1 MIKITAII
9 ALLSLP
15 FISFSQRSSV
25 AELQKKYKNGSTFT
39 LNFDKSL
46 QILAVSSDSKEY
58 SADDI
63 KKLKK
68 AIRRQDF
75 EELMSVKSGKGQ
87 LQVHLMNKKG
97 KPAQLIMIADNE
109 SEGFIAL
116 DFTESEDD

>member
-1 MIKITAII
+1 MIKVIAII

-15 FISFSQRSSV
+15 FVSFSQKNSV
-25 AELQKKYKNGSTFT
+25 AELQKKYKNGNTFT
-39 LNFDKSL
+39 LNFDNSL
-46 QILAVSSDSKEY
+46 QILAVSSSSKEY

-68 AIRRQDF
+68 SIRRQDF
-75 EELMSVKSGKGQ
+75 EELMSIKNGKGQ
-87 LQVHLMNKKG
+87 LQVHLMDRKG

-116 DFTESEDD
+116 DFTEPESD